1 LSVFVLDQRKR
12 PVIRC
17 SEKRARLLVERGRAV
32 VHRRYPF
39 TIRLNDGAGGDV
51 EPVRVKLNP
60 GSSRTGIAVVAD
72 EDGNKPAR
80 VLCPFELAH
89 RGRQISEALTAGRA
103 FRRRRRKRGLLPHR
117 GDGTRFASR
126 RLHTHQVRSRLPN
139 RRHGA
144 SRGANRQ
151 EGRDPPWTCRG
162 SSQRLFASGQCRRN
176 QRQVPQTSPS
186 RGRLLLRPATALP
199 PRPEERG
206 LKRGRL

>member
-1 LSVFVLDQRKR
+1 LSVFVLDKRKR
-12 PVIRC
+12 PLMRC
-17 SEKRARLLVERGRAV
+17 SEKRARLLLERGRAV

-39 TIRLNDGAGGDV
+39 TIRLNDCAGGDV

-60 GSSRTGIAVVAD
+60 GSRTTGTAVVAD

-80 VLCPFELAH
+80 CLFELAH
-89 RGRQISEALTAGRA
+89 RGRQISETLAARRA
-103 FRRRRRKRGLLPHR
+103 FRRRRRTRGLLPHQA
-117 GDGTRFASR
+117 DGTRFPSR
-126 RLHTHQVRSRLPN
+126 RLHAHQVRSRLPT

-144 SRGANRQ
+144 SRGANRP
-151 EGRDPPWTCRG
+151 EGREPRWTCRG
-162 SSQRLFASGQCRRN
+162 SPQRLLESGQCRPNRR
-176 QRQVPQTSPS
+176 QRPQTSAS